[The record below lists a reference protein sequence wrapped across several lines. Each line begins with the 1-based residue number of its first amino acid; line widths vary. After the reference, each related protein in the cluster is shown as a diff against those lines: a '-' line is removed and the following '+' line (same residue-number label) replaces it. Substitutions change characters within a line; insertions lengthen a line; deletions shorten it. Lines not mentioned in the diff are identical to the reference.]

1 MELNENTRLEDL
13 ISAYPDLKTQM
24 ADINPRFRM
33 LQTPMGKRMI
43 RKATIAEMSERS
55 GMPVEDL
62 VSAIEEKIGVSGA
75 AGETAKMSGGAAE
88 VAAEPTP
95 ATATDPAPATDS
107 EAAAEPE
114 PASAAA
120 DEPATEPAP
129 QSESEPKPTWWDQTP
144 SFKTMDVRGAKGNFF
159 PGIKRL
165 AQQTAVGSGIEIIQ
179 TFEPLPLYDVMEE
192 LGYERET
199 VKAAD
204 NEYHAYFYR
213 VQAREE
219 SGDIAFRPIAL
230 LNFPTIDE
238 ELGDIAVNL
247 WNLTWNDQNR
257 YLDQETRLLLSMA
270 NALGAGRMRQ
280 ATRELIK
287 AYAHGIDSRAFDD
300 VFELVAWN
308 QGIGTFASEVGPST
322 LFRAY
327 SFIKDQEK
335 RGVDRQEIKERLL
348 EQFGE
353 KNPDVGVKQ
362 PPLAGTHETRAPVND
377 RGPSRNKRQVSR

>member
-13 ISAYPDLKTQM
+13 IRAYPDLKTQM

-55 GMPVEDL
+55 GMSVEGL
-62 VSAIEEKIGVSGA
+62 VSAIAEKIGAPNTEGEASEM
-75 AGETAKMSGGAAE
+75 AGDTAG
-88 VAAEPTP
+88 
-95 ATATDPAPATDS
+95 
-107 EAAAEPE
+107 
-114 PASAAA
+114 SA
-120 DEPATEPAP
+120 DTTEPADA
-129 QSESEPKPTWWDQTP
+129 SEPTPKPTWWDQTP

-238 ELGDIAVNL
+238 ELGDIAVNF

-322 LFRAY
+322 LFQAY

-353 KNPDVGVKQ
+353 KNPDVGVK
-362 PPLAGTHETRAPVND
+362 
-377 RGPSRNKRQVSR
+377 